1 MKNIATIEDVKNL
14 DIITEFKKAKKI
26 YLDTVEKV
34 CGSLT
39 AYSNL
44 EQSHKIDKKLK
55 KYDEKCYINERQYIE
70 FSIVDA
76 SYTEYGIGAL
86 FVGFGDDTGENFNCY
101 PSASFETCY
110 SLSEV
115 AYYWNN
121 FLKSTEENNFIYR

>member
-86 FVGFGDDTGENFNCY
+86 FVGFGDDTGENFKRY